1 MTKWT
6 ATDLPDLAG
15 RTAVVTG
22 ASGGIGLITAH
33 ELAGAGARMVL
44 AVRDTDKGAKVA
56 RAMAGDTEVRQL
68 DVSSLDSVRAFADAW
83 TGDIDILI
91 NNAGI
96 MQVPLAFTAD
106 GFESQ
111 AATNYFGPFAL
122 TNLLLPH
129 ITDRV
134 VTVSSQLHRRGH
146 LRTDDLNWKTRTYNA
161 TAAYCDSKLDVT
173 LFAIELD
180 RRLTASGSRVRSLL
194 AHPGI
199 AATNLTAHVGG
210 FPGFMNRAMRF
221 MTNDAEVGALST
233 LYAAVEDIPG
243 GSYVGPSG
251 VGGIK
256 GYPAVRKPS
265 RAALAPEAARAL
277 WAATA
282 ALTGS
287 GAGTGTGTGTQRAV
301 TN

>member
-6 ATDLPDLAG
+6 TAQLPDLAG

-22 ASGGIGLITAH
+22 ASAGIGLITAR
-33 ELAGAGARMVL
+33 ELAGAGARVVL
-44 AVRDTDKGAKVA
+44 AVRDTGKGAQVA

-83 TGDIDILI
+83 TGDLDILV

-96 MQVPLAFTAD
+96 MQVPLTYTAD

-111 AATNYFGPFAL
+111 AATNYLGPFAL

-129 ITDRV
+129 ITGRV

-146 LRTDDLNWKTRTYNA
+146 VRTDDLNWKTRRYSA
-161 TAAYCDSKLDVT
+161 TGGYCDSKLDVT
-173 LFAIELD
+173 VFAIELD
-180 RRLTASGSRVRSLL
+180 RRLAASGSRVRSVL

-210 FPGFMNRAMRF
+210 FPGFMNRALRF
-221 MTNDAEVGALST
+221 TINDAETGALST
-233 LYAAVEDIPG
+233 LFAAVEDIPG

-251 VGGIK
+251 VGGIR
-256 GYPAVRKPS
+256 GLPAVRKPS
-265 RAALAPEAARAL
+265 RAALDPETARAL
-277 WAATA
+277 WTATA
-282 ALTGS
+282 ALTG
-287 GAGTGTGTGTQRAV
+287 TGTGAGLAATD
-301 TN
+301 

>member
-6 ATDLPDLAG
+6 AAELPDLTG

-22 ASGGIGLITAH
+22 ATGGIGLITAR
-33 ELAGAGARMVL
+33 ELAGAGARVVL
-44 AVRDTDKGAKVA
+44 AVRDTGKGAKVA
-56 RAMAGDTEVRQL
+56 RAMAGDTQVRRL
-68 DVSSLDSVRAFADAW
+68 DVSSLDSVRAFAGAW
-83 TGDIDILI
+83 TGDINILV

-96 MQVPLAFTAD
+96 MQVPLAYTAD

-134 VTVSSQLHRRGH
+134 VTVSSQLHRRGQV
-146 LRTDDLNWKTRTYNA
+146 RTDDLNWRARRYSPTT
-161 TAAYCDSKLDVT
+161 AYCDSKLDVT

-180 RRLTASGSRVRSLL
+180 RRLAASGSRVRSLL

-199 AATNLTAHVGG
+199 AATNLTSHVGG
-210 FPGFMNRAMRF
+210 FPGFMSRAMRF
-221 MTNDAEVGALST
+221 MTNDAEIGALST
-233 LYAAVEDIPG
+233 LFAAVEDLPG

-256 GYPAVRKPS
+256 GHPAVGKPS
-265 RAALAPEAARAL
+265 RAALDPDTARAL
-277 WAATA
+277 WTATA
-282 ALTGS
+282 EL
-287 GAGTGTGTGTQRAV
+287 TGTGAQPAPNRS
-301 TN
+301 

>member
-22 ASGGIGLITAH
+22 ASGGIGLITAR

-161 TAAYCDSKLDVT
+161 TAAYCDSKLDAT

-282 ALTGS
+282 ALTGT